1 MVPNV
6 PPYAK
11 LRRPRGGIIGRQAN
25 RLSGQAIW
33 VTLSDERKR
42 GVEREPHMGC
52 YMKLRELEINSSATD
67 LLIFN
72 FSPLA
77 FLP

>member
-1 MVPNV
+1 V

-33 VTLSDERKR
+33 VECPAGHGTAY
-42 GVEREPHMGC
+42 GVLGGVG
-52 YMKLRELEINSSATD
+52 
-67 LLIFN
+67 F
-72 FSPLA
+72 
-77 FLP
+77 